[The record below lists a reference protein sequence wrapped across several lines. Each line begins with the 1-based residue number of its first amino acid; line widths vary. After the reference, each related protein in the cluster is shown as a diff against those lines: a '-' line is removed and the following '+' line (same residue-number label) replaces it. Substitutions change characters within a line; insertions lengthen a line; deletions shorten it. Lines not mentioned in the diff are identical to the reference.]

1 MRAVSSEEIPNFVV
15 ARSAQALRVAML
27 RNNARF
33 GIMFHY
39 FDIQFVDGKW
49 FAWFFH
55 RVDLRTDPLL
65 NDKAVTDG

>member
-1 MRAVSSEEIPNFVV
+1 MRAVSPEEIPNFVT

-39 FDIQFVDGKW
+39 FDIQFAEGKW
-49 FAWFFH
+49 IAWFFH
-55 RVDLRTDPLL
+55 RIDLRTDPIL
-65 NDKAVTDG
+65 KGGE